1 MFILA
6 AMREAKKA
14 VSKAKL
20 DRYKAVYDMLDTRE
34 GERAVYRLVRARH
47 RSTLDIEH
55 TKIVK
60 GADGAVLRSSG
71 QILER
76 WREYYNHLCNEEF
89 CHPSIPTVP
98 SVQGPV
104 LPITAVEVSAA
115 LAKMKSNKATGPDD
129 MPTDV
134 WNLLGDRGS
143 EWLATLFNKIV
154 AEGRTPDVWQ
164 TSVTVPV
171 WKGKGDIA
179 DCTSYRPIR
188 LLCHT
193 MKVFERVLEAR
204 PRKIVSVSLNQCG
217 FVKDCCTIDTIHA
230 VRILLEKHREKN
242 RSVHL
247 VFLDL
252 EKAFDRVPHELL
264 WMSMRSHRV
273 PEEYVRWRKLLYA
286 KPTSVVRCAAGTS
299 RPFPVQVWVHQ
310 GSSLSPLLFI
320 LYMDTITKE
329 IQKQHP
335 WTLLSA
341 DDVMLA
347 SESRDD
353 LQKQVQSWKDQLQQ
367 YGLRLNTSKT
377 EYMECGPRI
386 EDGSI
391 RVDGT
396 ELNKVNC
403 FKYFGS
409 KVTSIGNID
418 QEVRARV
425 NAAWMKWKMATGVLC
440 DKKVP
445 VRLKSKIY
453 RTVVRPVALYGC
465 EGWPTTKA
473 LERVLH
479 AMEMRMLRWTIGVTL
494 KEKVSNDTV
503 GSIFGV
509 VPITE
514 KMKEARLRWFG
525 HV

>member
-1 MFILA
+1 
-6 AMREAKKA
+6 
-14 VSKAKL
+14 
-20 DRYKAVYDMLDTRE
+20 
-34 GERAVYRLVRARH
+34 
-47 RSTLDIEH
+47 
-55 TKIVK
+55 
-60 GADGAVLRSSG
+60 
-71 QILER
+71 
-76 WREYYNHLCNEEF
+76 
-89 CHPSIPTVP
+89 
-98 SVQGPV
+98 
-104 LPITAVEVSAA
+104 
-115 LAKMKSNKATGPDD
+115 
-129 MPTDV
+129 
-134 WNLLGDRGS
+134 
-143 EWLATLFNKIV
+143 
-154 AEGRTPDVWQ
+154 
-164 TSVTVPV
+164 
-171 WKGKGDIA
+171 
-179 DCTSYRPIR
+179 
-188 LLCHT
+188 

-204 PRKIVSVSLNQCG
+204 LRKIVSVSLNQCG
-217 FVKDCCTIDTIHA
+217 FVKDCSTIDAIHA

-242 RSVHL
+242 RSVHFA
-247 VFLDL
+247 FLDL

-273 PEEYVRWRKLLYA
+273 PEEYVRWTKLLYA
-286 KPTSVVRCAAGTS
+286 KPTSVVRCAAGIS
-299 RPFPVQVWVHQ
+299 RPFPVQVGVHQ

-320 LYMDTITKE
+320 LRMDTITKE

-335 WTLLSA
+335 WTLLFA

-347 SESRDD
+347 AESRDD
-353 LQKQVQSWKDQLQQ
+353 LQKRVQSRKDQLQQ

-403 FKYFGS
+403 FKYLGS
-409 KVTSIGNID
+409 KVTSTGDID
-418 QEVRARV
+418 QEGRARV
-425 NAAWMKWKMATGVLC
+425 NAAWMKWKIATGVLC

-465 EGWPTTKA
+465 ECWPTTKA

-479 AMEMRMLRWTIGVTL
+479 AMEMRMLRLTIGVTL

-503 GSIFGV
+503 RSIFG

-525 HV
+525 HVLRGRFCGQNRTEARRFRSEAAWEAKDSLVRPCEAGYYRCMFVYG